1 MMEEYAG
8 KRLLRTQEFCRYVGL
23 GKTKGIEWAKSIG
36 AVKHIGKRLLFD
48 RVIID
53 RAIDNNKDME

>member
-1 MMEEYAG
+1 MNEYAG
-8 KRLLRTQEFCRYVGL
+8 KRLLSVQEFCRYVGL

-36 AVKHIGKRLLFD
+36 AVKHIGSRVLFD

-53 RAIDNNKDME
+53 RAIESNKGME